1 MVATDGQ
8 TLKKPI
14 TVPRPAHLQAPAQHR
29 GLPPEQRG
37 DVSLPVEQRGGQVI
51 PMDPYKQGVATL
63 MRTSRGVHRGKAPQ

>member
-14 TVPRPAHLQAPAQHR
+14 TVPRPDHLQPAVHR

-37 DVSLPVEQRGGQVI
+37 DVSAPGYGQQGGQVI
-51 PMDPYKQGVATL
+51 PMDPYKQGIATL
-63 MRTSRGVHRGKAPQ
+63 MRTSKGVHRSKAPQ